1 MIELKDETKIIL
13 AGRHPHDHEG
23 AVNTPVYHASTILYP
38 NLAAI
43 RGRQPMNY
51 TYGRRGT
58 PTTKALEEAMCEME
72 GAAGCVLTPSGTSAV
87 CTAILSVAK
96 AGDHIL
102 MVDTAY
108 FPTRSLCDEFLSR
121 MGIETEYYDPL
132 IGGDIQSLF
141 RDNTSLVFMESP
153 GSQSFEVQD
162 VRAICA
168 AAQQANIKTAL
179 DNTWASPYFCKPLAL
194 GVDLS
199 IQAATKYIIGHAD
212 ALLGT
217 VCANKASYT
226 LLRHAHGRM
235 GLCAAPDDVFL
246 ALRGLRTLPTRL
258 KQHQESALNIAHWLA
273 DFGFVREIFYPAMPE
288 AAGHT
293 LWKRDFTG
301 AAGLFAFELDPCGEE
316 KLAAMLD
323 QLELFG
329 MGYSWGGFESL
340 IVPGEITRTV
350 TAFDDSRLLLRVSI
364 GLENPE
370 DLKND
375 LYQGFIRSGYLKA

>member
-1 MIELKDETKIIL
+1 MKDETKIIL
-13 AGRHPHDHEG
+13 AGRHPQDHEG

-38 NLAAI
+38 TLAAI
-43 RGRQPMNY
+43 RGEQPMRY

-72 GAAGCVLTPSGTSAV
+72 GAAGCVLTPSGSSAV
-87 CTAILSVAK
+87 SIAILSVAK

-102 MVDTAY
+102 MVDSAY
-108 FPTRSLCDEFLSR
+108 YPTRSFCDQFLSR
-121 MGIETEYYDPL
+121 MGIETQYYDPL
-132 IGGDIQSLF
+132 IGGDIKTLF

-168 AAQQANIKTAL
+168 AAKAANIKTAL
-179 DNTWASPYFCKPLAL
+179 DNTWASPHFCKPLAL

-199 IQAATKYIIGHAD
+199 IQAATKYIVGHAD

-217 VCANKASYT
+217 VCANTASYT
-226 LLRHAHGRM
+226 RLRQAHGQM

-258 KQHQESALNIAHWLA
+258 KQHQESALNIAHWLSE
-273 DFGFVREIFYPAMPE
+273 FSFVREVFYPAMPQ
-288 AAGHT
+288 AAGHD

-301 AAGLFAFELDPCGEE
+301 AAGLFAFELDACSEAQLG
-316 KLAAMLD
+316 AMLD
-323 QLELFG
+323 NLELFG

-340 IVPGEITRTV
+340 IVPAEITRTV
-350 TAFDDSRLLLRVSI
+350 TPFDDSRLVLRVSI
-364 GLENPE
+364 GLEHPE

-375 LYQGFIRSGYLKA
+375 LYQGFIRAGYIKA